1 MRSSTFFL
9 SSSTKITANKNVTK
23 LSAANTGPNNKAI
36 RRLLNLTSLLS
47 SIPDFNASLIYFLI
61 LVYYLLKA
69 SKKNKPKNRKS
80 YSSYYEWTASIAK
93 QMTKKNIES
102 RG

>member
-69 SKKNKPKNRKS
+69 SKK
-80 YSSYYEWTASIAK
+80 K
-93 QMTKKNIES
+93 QTKK
-102 RG
+102 